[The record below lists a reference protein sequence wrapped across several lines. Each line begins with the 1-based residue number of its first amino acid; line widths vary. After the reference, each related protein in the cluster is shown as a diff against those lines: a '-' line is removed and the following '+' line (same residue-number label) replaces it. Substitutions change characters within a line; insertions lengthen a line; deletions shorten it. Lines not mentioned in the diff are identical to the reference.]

1 MTILQATYILELD
14 KPYTAESI
22 KKAYREQAKLWHPD
36 NFRVYEQQIE
46 AGRRFIQIKEA
57 YDYLSALDITDLN
70 NYSPYDESD
79 IVKRN
84 RASERAVNK
93 EHKIFSTPLFKE
105 ADNILSLFYLFAK
118 WNWFGLPGLFS
129 KAYTVVN
136 EYIKPNK
143 QGFGPAV
150 ARFSLFVLIILLSST
165 LAAVT
170 VPLLTFIALLFA
182 PLMWL
187 YIKSVKWLTVLFK
200 RMLGYL
206 PSPNCGSLGG
216 ELLYLFLRS
225 LLPVILLLAG
235 IIYIPFWEMAP
246 AYLLLF
252 SGYIA
257 FTLFIN
263 ISVLY
268 EWVLFYRV
276 QYLRSKIKNSI

>member
-1 MTILQATYILELD
+1 MTILQAIYILELD

-57 YDYLSALDITDLN
+57 YDYLQALDITDLN
-70 NYSPYDESD
+70 NYNPYDESD
-79 IVKRN
+79 IIKRN
-84 RASERAVNK
+84 RAAERVVNK

-129 KAYTVVN
+129 KAYTTVN

-170 VPLLTFIALLFA
+170 VPLLAFVALLFA

-187 YIKSVKWLTVLFK
+187 YIKTVKWLTVLFK
-200 RMLGYL
+200 GMLGYL

-216 ELLYLFLRS
+216 ELLYLLLRS

-268 EWVLFYRV
+268 EWILFYRV

>member
-1 MTILQATYILELD
+1 
-14 KPYTAESI
+14 
-22 KKAYREQAKLWHPD
+22 
-36 NFRVYEQQIE
+36 
-46 AGRRFIQIKEA
+46 
-57 YDYLSALDITDLN
+57 
-70 NYSPYDESD
+70 
-79 IVKRN
+79 
-84 RASERAVNK
+84 
-93 EHKIFSTPLFKE
+93 
-105 ADNILSLFYLFAK
+105 
-118 WNWFGLPGLFS
+118 
-129 KAYTVVN
+129 
-136 EYIKPNK
+136 
-143 QGFGPAV
+143 
-150 ARFSLFVLIILLSST
+150 
-165 LAAVT
+165 
-170 VPLLTFIALLFA
+170 
-182 PLMWL
+182 
-187 YIKSVKWLTVLFK
+187 
-200 RMLGYL
+200 MLGYL